1 MFVFVFVFL
10 LIFVYGFSFLCLVD
24 ERSSAGFVF
33 VFVFLLETG
42 LCLADKRDLL
52 LGLCLCSCWR
62 SVCVLCSWIYVL
74 VGSVFLCLCS
84 CLLCFGFVFC
94 VLGLCSW
101 IYVLVVFVLVV
112 LGSRSGSRFF
122 FLKKF

>member
-1 MFVFVFVFL
+1 M
-10 LIFVYGFSFLCLVD
+10 FLCL
-24 ERSSAGFVF
+24 
-33 VFVFLLETG
+33 T
-42 LCLADKRDLL
+42 DKRDLL

-94 VLGLCSW
+94 VHGSMFLLFLFLSFLDLG
-101 IYVLVVFVLVV
+101 
-112 LGSRSGSRFF
+112 FF
-122 FLKKF
+122 K